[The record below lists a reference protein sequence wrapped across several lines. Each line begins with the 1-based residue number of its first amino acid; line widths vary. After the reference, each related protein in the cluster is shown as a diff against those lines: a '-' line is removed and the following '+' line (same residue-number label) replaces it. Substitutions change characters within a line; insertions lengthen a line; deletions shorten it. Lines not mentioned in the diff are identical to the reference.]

1 MNMQRARCG
10 PKPARSCRGQGSVRR
25 SAGPSVQSPG
35 ASPAISRTLPA
46 EKQAGLDLAAME
58 QFYKIY
64 GEFFAVWKLWED
76 AIQRNGGKRNER
88 LSVPFWEV
96 REPFREVR
104 PIAPAGR

>member
-1 MNMQRARCG
+1 MS
-10 PKPARSCRGQGSVRR
+10 RSKTQGD
-25 SAGPSVQSPG
+25 GTLT
-35 ASPAISRTLPA
+35 AIIAAFVAPVLTLGLA
-46 EKQAGLDLAAME
+46 WLVGNSLTTRWDTVKKQAELDLAAME